1 VESLGLKAPPR
12 RLTRGFGF
20 WLAAIAVAGAA
31 IRVAQTLL
39 VAPWPPGIFN
49 DEAYYAT
56 LGQLIAHGHGFIRPA
71 EFYSHHLSL
80 PTAERA
86 PLFSL
91 MLAGLDK
98 VGLNGG
104 DGRLL
109 GVATGSAAIVA
120 VGLLGRRLAGPR
132 AGLIA
137 AGIAAVYPTLIAAD
151 GAMMTESLY
160 GALAGFALLA
170 AYRLVD
176 APSLGRAATLGVLV
190 GLAALSR
197 GEGLLLLPLLLVPLV
212 RRPGGLRA
220 GAAVVIAFALVLAPW
235 TIRNWIVFDHPV
247 LVATEGGETLAGA
260 NCRLAYYGSRTGTWI
275 FDCVHFSGR
284 GNEAVELNRE
294 GKKGL
299 RYARHHLRRLPVVEA
314 ARLARTWGAWAPF
327 ARPEGRRAR
336 VMHLGVAM
344 YLVLLPLA
352 LYGFVLLRRRRVP
365 LWILMAPV
373 ITVTATALLS
383 YGSIRF
389 RHSAEL
395 TIVVLAAVAVDR
407 LIGRRERRDAP
418 A

>member
-1 VESLGLKAPPR
+1 
-12 RLTRGFGF
+12 
-20 WLAAIAVAGAA
+20 
-31 IRVAQTLL
+31 
-39 VAPWPPGIFN
+39 
-49 DEAYYAT
+49 
-56 LGQLIAHGHGFIRPA
+56 
-71 EFYSHHLSL
+71 
-80 PTAERA
+80 
-86 PLFSL
+86 
-91 MLAGLDK
+91 
-98 VGLNGG
+98 
-104 DGRLL
+104 
-109 GVATGSAAIVA
+109 
-120 VGLLGRRLAGPR
+120 
-132 AGLIA
+132 
-137 AGIAAVYPTLIAAD
+137 
-151 GAMMTESLY
+151 
-160 GALAGFALLA
+160 
-170 AYRLVD
+170 
-176 APSLGRAATLGVLV
+176 
-190 GLAALSR
+190 
-197 GEGLLLLPLLLVPLV
+197 
-212 RRPGGLRA
+212 
-220 GAAVVIAFALVLAPW
+220 VIAFALVLAPW

-327 ARPEGRRAR
+327 ARPEGRRAW

-365 LWILMAPV
+365 LWILVAPV